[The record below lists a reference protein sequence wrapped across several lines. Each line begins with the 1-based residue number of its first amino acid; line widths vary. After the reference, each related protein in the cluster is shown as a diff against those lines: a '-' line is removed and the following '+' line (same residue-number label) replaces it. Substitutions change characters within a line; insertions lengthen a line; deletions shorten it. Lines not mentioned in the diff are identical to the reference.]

1 MKKNPATVIMRAEM
15 IWVGYPSLARLELPI
30 TVSSKTPLFVE
41 KRHQMMALADITI
54 LQYLQKMWHQV
65 TPSMRNILAGVVLAS
80 CAHQAVLAS
89 PTPPPAPAPLT
100 FAVGD
105 KLKVSFYEPFNNDA
119 KWAQLGQVREPGP
132 SFYLHDELS
141 GDYTVASDWTI
152 SLPIIGNVV
161 VAHRTTDEVE
171 AILDKDFMKV
181 VGHPGFVNI
190 SIAARKPFYILG
202 FVNKPGVYPFEPDMT
217 PLDLVALAGGYKT
230 TPLDVESSVE
240 AIHESASETAE
251 LDQLRDA
258 LAQCAVVQAEINNT
272 QAEPPQQL
280 VDLMGKSGADA
291 LVQEEQA
298 NRQAL
303 VQTQTAQAKALQ
315 SAVDAAE
322 TIFVTD
328 QGRLQPMKDG
338 VAVLLARLSSLKTLS
353 RDGMASEL
361 QIDAAQGAALDSQDR
376 QQDVLA
382 AIAADQHQLVL
393 AKIALAEFVSNNE
406 LGLNQQLADQQREID
421 NLTPQVAA
429 GAEVI
434 KLLTSQDA
442 PENSSDMQFSVV
454 REGQLVA
461 AGLTTGLQPG
471 DVLQVE
477 AAPSEPASSTA
488 SSAQPSSGAPLF
500 QQSPSATCPQPNGC
514 F

>member
-258 LAQCAVVQAEINNT
+258 L
-272 QAEPPQQL
+272 
-280 VDLMGKSGADA
+280 
-291 LVQEEQA
+291 
-298 NRQAL
+298 